1 MDEKVLVKVLAF
13 MACTVTVGWFVAF
26 IILPAVR
33 SPEYRPA
40 PEITMLMGTVFTG
53 LAGSLGAAYYKA
65 RNPKDTDPEEAEP
78 PDPYTD
84 QGDDNAD

>member
-13 MACTVTVGWFVAF
+13 MACTVTAGWFIAF
-26 IILPAVR
+26 IIMPAIK

-65 RNPKDTDPEEAEP
+65 RNPKDDPNHTETES
-78 PDPYTD
+78 
-84 QGDDNAD
+84 GDDDAE

>member
-1 MDEKVLVKVLAF
+1 VDEKVLVKVLAF
-13 MACTVTVGWFVAF
+13 MAVTVTVGWFVAF

-33 SPEYRPA
+33 SPEYQPA

-65 RNPKDTDPEEAEP
+65 RNPKDPKNDTDDDTES
-78 PDPYTD
+78 
-84 QGDDNAD
+84 GGDNAD